1 MTEIKRKFEGYFK
14 KSSKD
19 GCDNLYIQKLYD
31 NNECF
36 IVLSNKMTEAG
47 FYECDIVPMKP
58 PKKGYFVVSFTRNL
72 EKEKKSYQQYLK
84 KEKNKLMKNAKFE
97 NKIIKTSKDARE

>member
-36 IVLSNKMTEAG
+36 IVLCNKMTEAG
-47 FYECDIVPMKP
+47 FYLNW
-58 PKKGYFVVSFTRNL
+58 R
-72 EKEKKSYQQYLK
+72 
-84 KEKNKLMKNAKFE
+84 
-97 NKIIKTSKDARE
+97 KTAIPLG